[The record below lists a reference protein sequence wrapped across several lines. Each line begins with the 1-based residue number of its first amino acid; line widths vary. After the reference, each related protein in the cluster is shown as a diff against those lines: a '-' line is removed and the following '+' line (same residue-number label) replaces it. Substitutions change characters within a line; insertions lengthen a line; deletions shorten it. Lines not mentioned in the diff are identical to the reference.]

1 MKSETR
7 SQPSKAGSHTKPA
20 VGGSAQQRWVSIKT
34 RRWRVGNQKREIS
47 PAALG
52 LNQNPPLAGQNLSS
66 VLCRLSSVVCLL
78 SSVVCLL
85 AMLLGG
91 AGCESASG
99 GPGLTG
105 PATKTDDDFK
115 RLSVYSHFAPAKVNI
130 MPLTE
135 FISPGDARQANI
147 NLYVSLLDS
156 FGSQIKSPCVF
167 RFELYQKVQRSSEPK
182 GKRVIIWPDIDLT
195 DLVENDEYW
204 RDFLRAYEFNL
215 PFEFRLGQTNQSYIL
230 QVTSLCPTGRRLSDE
245 FVLNPMR

>member
-34 RRWRVGNQKREIS
+34 RRWRVGNQKPEIS

-66 VLCRLSSVVCLL
+66 VLCRLSSVLCCL

-105 PATKTDDDFK
+105 PATKTDDDVK

-182 GKRVIIWPDIDLT
+182 GRRVIIWPDIDLT
-195 DLVENDEYW
+195 EPVANDEYW

-215 PFEFRLGQTNQSYIL
+215 PFEFRLGRTNQSYIL

>member
-1 MKSETR
+1 MKSEIR
-7 SQPSKAGSHTKPA
+7 SQKSE
-20 VGGSAQQRWVSIKT
+20 
-34 RRWRVGNQKREIS
+34 VGNQKPEIRS
-47 PAALG
+47 
-52 LNQNPPLAGQNLSS
+52 QNLSS
-66 VLCRLSSVVCLL
+66 VLCCLSSVVCLL
-78 SSVVCLL
+78 V
-85 AMLLGG
+85 MLLGG

-105 PATKTDDDFK
+105 PATQSDDDFK
-115 RLSVYSHFAPAKVNI
+115 RLSVYSHFAPAKINI

-182 GKRVIIWPDIDLT
+182 GRRVIIWPDIDLT

-215 PFEFRLGQTNQSYIL
+215 PFESAAKQSYIL

>member
-1 MKSETR
+1 MKSEIR
-7 SQPSKAGSHTKPA
+7 SQPSNAGSHTKPA
-20 VGGSAQQRWVSIKT
+20 VGGSAQQRWVSFKT
-34 RRWRVGNQKREIS
+34 RRWRVGNKKPEIRT
-47 PAALG
+47 
-52 LNQNPPLAGQNLSS
+52 QNLSS

-105 PATKTDDDFK
+105 SATKTDDDFK

-182 GKRVIIWPDIDLT
+182 GRRVIIWPDIDLT

>member
-7 SQPSKAGSHTKPA
+7 SQK
-20 VGGSAQQRWVSIKT
+20 SAQQRWVSIKT
-34 RRWRVGNQKREIS
+34 RRWRVGNQKPEIRS
-47 PAALG
+47 
-52 LNQNPPLAGQNLSS
+52 QNLSSVLCLLFS
-66 VLCRLSSVVCLL
+66 VLCRLSSVL
-78 SSVVCLL
+78 CLL

-115 RLSVYSHFAPAKVNI
+115 RLSVYSHFAPAKINI

-182 GKRVIIWPDIDLT
+182 GRRVIIWPDIDLT
-195 DLVENDEYW
+195 EPVANDEYW

-215 PFEFRLGQTNQSYIL
+215 PFESAANQSYIL
-230 QVTSLCPTGRRLSDE
+230 QVTCLCPTGRRLSDE
-245 FVLNPMR
+245 FALKLTK